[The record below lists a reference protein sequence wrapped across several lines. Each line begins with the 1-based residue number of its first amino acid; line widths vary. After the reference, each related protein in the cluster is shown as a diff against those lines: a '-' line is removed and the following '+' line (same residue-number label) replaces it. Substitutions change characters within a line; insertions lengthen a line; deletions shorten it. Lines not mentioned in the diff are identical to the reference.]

1 MEIPLTWPDFVTRV
15 KKCSPLHATF
25 SDCII
30 FQKMDIMKR
39 LVVVF
44 LFFGIQA
51 FAAKEKLYLF
61 PGHGSDERIFSRF
74 QVDTARFDTIA
85 FNLPMPHHLERM
97 PSYAKRVSASIDT
110 TGTYSFIGVSL
121 GGMLSVELN
130 SILRP
135 RKVIIISSAA
145 CRKEIPPRYRGM
157 KNFQLYRCFSGGFY
171 KAMAKTAQLTFEP
184 DRKKNGNEF
193 DAMLRDKNPKF
204 IKRAI
209 HLIVTWERECPQA
222 ENVIHLHGTK
232 DHTLPV
238 RFTNAQYRLE
248 DFSHMMMLTS
258 AEKVSEIITYELN
271 KP

>member
-1 MEIPLTWPDFVTRV
+1 
-15 KKCSPLHATF
+15 
-25 SDCII
+25 
-30 FQKMDIMKR
+30 MKGYFI
-39 LVVVF
+39 VF
-44 LFFGIQA
+44 LLCGFQA

-74 QVDTARFDTIA
+74 QIDTARYDTIA
-85 FNLPMPHHLERM
+85 INLPMPHHLERM
-97 PSYAKRVSASIDT
+97 PSYAKRVSTFIDT
-110 TGTYSFIGVSL
+110 SGSYSFIGVSL

-130 SILRP
+130 AILHP

-145 CRKEIPPRYRGM
+145 CRREIPPRYRGM

-184 DRKKNGNEF
+184 DRKKNGDEF

-209 HLIVTWERECPQA
+209 HLIVTWERDCPQA

-238 RFTNAQYRLE
+238 RFTCAQYQLK

-258 AEKVSEIITYELN
+258 AEKVSEIIAFELN